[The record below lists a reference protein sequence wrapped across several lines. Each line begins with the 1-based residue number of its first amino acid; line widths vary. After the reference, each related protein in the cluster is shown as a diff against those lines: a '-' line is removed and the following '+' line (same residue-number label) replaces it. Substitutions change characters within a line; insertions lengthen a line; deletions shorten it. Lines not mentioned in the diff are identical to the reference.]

1 LNRSHRLVSFILN
14 EYKVLNLLRELKNI
28 DQRYATLSPNGEDN
42 TLTLRLLDQV
52 GDVSLLWSL
61 W

>member
-42 TLTLRLLDQV
+42 TLTLRLLD
-52 GDVSLLWSL
+52 
-61 W
+61 